1 MSAKYSTD
9 TSVPKDFDIKVYD
22 ICASW
27 KMCDWVQ
34 ELNTRHYMD
43 AVFEKA
49 KKNELT
55 AEFLD
60 SYKVIADSLLSK
72 PFRNKNTYYGICLS
86 PIVDQFAGDFFAGYF
101 AVRNRRYADWA
112 ARMFCAEDHAD
123 EVMMDEDSVIAPIRE
138 IVHEYDT
145 TPAWK
150 VHRDAGY
157 TDSGER
163 FFIGVDL
170 RATDDFLVDQFRSWI
185 NKTRK
190 DSGINS
196 VKRTFGEK
204 ELNVWH
210 KNRYLPLLDLYFW
223 LLVNQIKINFTH
235 IEGALFPNCEPRDRV
250 RKSLLKSAVKLVSRD
265 YRYALGVQQRDYS
278 CVKKSSENS
287 TWLERAKNHGLS
299 SKP

>member
-1 MSAKYSTD
+1 MNAKYSKV
-9 TSVPKDFDIKVYD
+9 TSVPKDFDITIYE

-34 ELNTRHYMD
+34 ELNSRHYMD

-49 KKNELT
+49 KKKELT
-55 AEFLD
+55 AEFLGR
-60 SYKVIADSLLSK
+60 YKVLADSRISEPLK
-72 PFRNKNTYYGICLS
+72 RKNTYSEICLS
-86 PIVDQFAGDFFAGYF
+86 PIVDQFAGDFFAGHY
-101 AVRNRRYADWA
+101 AVRNRRYVDWA

-123 EVMMDEDSVIAPIRE
+123 EVMMDEDNVIAPIRE
-138 IVHEYDT
+138 IVHEYNT

-185 NKTRK
+185 NKTRN
-190 DSGINS
+190 DAGINS
-196 VKRTFGEK
+196 VKRTFKEK
-204 ELNVWH
+204 DLNQWH
-210 KNRYLPLLDLYFW
+210 KNRYLPFLDLYFW

-235 IEGALFPNCEPRDRV
+235 IEEALFPNCDTGGRV
-250 RKSLLKSAVKLVSRD
+250 SKTIRNNAVKLVSSD
-265 YRYALGVQQRDYS
+265 FLYALGVQQREYS
-278 CVKKSSENS
+278 CVKESSENS
-287 TWLERAKNHGLS
+287 TWLERVKNQGLGF
-299 SKP
+299 